1 MPISDGF
8 ARGFIDA
15 VPHNRA
21 LGISIVEMTT
31 ERCVFKLPYDLKLVG
46 NVDTGVLHGGPITA
60 LLDGASGAAVYVA
73 LPAWVPIATL
83 DLRIDYLQQAEPG
96 RDVLAHATCYKLTKN
111 VAFTRA
117 VAYHDDETNPIA
129 AAVGTFMLS
138 TRKK

>member
-21 LGISIVEMTT
+21 LGISIVEMTA
-31 ERCVFKLPYDLKLVG
+31 ERCVFKLPYDEKLVG
-46 NVDTGVLHGGPITA
+46 NIDTGVLHGGPITA

-83 DLRIDYLQQAEPG
+83 DLRIDYLRQAEPG
-96 RDVLAHATCYKLTKN
+96 RDVLAYAHCYKLTKN

-129 AAVGTFMLS
+129 SSVGTFMLS

>member
-21 LGISIVEMTT
+21 LGISILEMTAD
-31 ERCVFKLPYDLKLVG
+31 RCVLKLPYDTKLVG
-46 NVDTGVLHGGPITA
+46 NVDTGVLHGGAITA

-83 DLRIDYLQQAEPG
+83 DLRIDYLRQAEPG
-96 RDVLAHATCYKLTKN
+96 RDVLAYATCYKLTKN

-117 VAYHDDETNPIA
+117 VAYHDDESNPIA
-129 AAVGTFMLS
+129 SSVGTFMLS